1 MKRLSRGQE
10 LLAGFAI
17 SVFLLLFAVEAWIV
31 VSAHGLGGL
40 SGDSRQVFIDAGG
53 FLGVIGGTDIP
64 QRIRSSRFLRFQ
76 TLALSFML
84 ILLGFGPEFL
94 RYLPETDRYERWSI
108 FFILGAVCLVAVS
121 SIAGLVYQYITTH
134 NTADS

>member
-10 LLAGFAI
+10 LLAGLAI
-17 SVFLLLFAVEAWIV
+17 SAFLLLFAVEAWIV
-31 VSAHGLGGL
+31 LSAHGLGGL
-40 SGDSRQVFIDAGG
+40 SGASRQVFIDAGG
-53 FLGVIGGTDIP
+53 FLGVIGCTDIP
-64 QRIRSSRFLRFQ
+64 ERIRSSRFLRFQ

-94 RYLPETDRYERWSI
+94 RYLPETDRYERWSV
-108 FFILGAVCLVAVS
+108 FFILGAVCLFVVS
-121 SIAGLVYQYITTH
+121 SIAVLAYQYITTH

>member
-10 LLAGFAI
+10 LLAGFAL
-17 SVFLLLFAVEAWIV
+17 SAFLLLFAVEAWIV

-40 SGDSRQVFIDAGG
+40 SGDSRQVFIDVGG
-53 FLGVIGGTDIP
+53 FLGVIGGTDMP

-94 RYLPETDRYERWSI
+94 RYLPETHRFERWSV
-108 FFILGAVCLVAVS
+108 FFILGACSLVVVF
-121 SIAGLVYQYITTH
+121 SIAILLYQYITTY